1 MGNNESGQKSS
12 ARRKNVLGPLSVG
25 EEEGSCK
32 VFRRNHGSLPQ
43 AAAAVLVCTGY
54 GTSLGKQQRSVF
66 SQNDEVSEQ
75 GGEE

>member
-32 VFRRNHGSLPQ
+32 VFRGNHGSLPQ
-43 AAAAVLVCTGY
+43 AAAVLVCTGY
-54 GTSLGKQQRSVF
+54 GTYLGKQQRSVF